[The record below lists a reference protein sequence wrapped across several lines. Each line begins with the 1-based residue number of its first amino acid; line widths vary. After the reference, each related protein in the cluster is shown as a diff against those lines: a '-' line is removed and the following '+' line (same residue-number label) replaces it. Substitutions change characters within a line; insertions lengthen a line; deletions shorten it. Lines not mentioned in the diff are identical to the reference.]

1 MAIGKTVEVNLDDG
15 PQPDSS
21 MARAAL
27 EVATAYYSP
36 ALVNHCLRSYLWG
49 ASYGIRHDIGFDAQ
63 LLFVSAMLRDT
74 L

>member
-1 MAIGKTVEVNLDDG
+1 
-15 PQPDSS
+15 

-27 EVATAYYSP
+27 GVATAYYSP